1 MGDYSDDEHDDA
13 FDDFLDSI
21 PQSLLDMEKESSS
34 LVASLAAELDAND
47 GPNKTIQLDREGSF
61 VLDQPVTDDVLYSL
75 PQPLLELDIRSK
87 ARLTTATAR
96 TLAQE
101 IDWSFLLKLSL
112 INQPK
117 LGPRGVLPLANGWK
131 TLTHLTIRQ
140 CKLGHFGVQTLGP
153 LLPSSL
159 RHLDLAGNDIGRDG
173 AWKLAGYLPPNLQYL
188 DVSQNQIGDEGCSA
202 VAQHLP
208 DQVLKLDSNQI
219 GVTGAKALAVALL
232 ENKDK
237 KKKNGETEN
246 HQLQELWLCN
256 NQIGDE
262 GTIALTEAVDQCE
275 SIKVLELSDN
285 GLSDSRLQFVTVL
298 LRHRSS
304 SSSYSGP
311 NVILPQPSNSIIPPT
326 LQSILDIDEK
336 ALQKELTNSNA
347 ENGSAWKHRLRQKL
361 QALQGI
367 VDR

>member
-1 MGDYSDDEHDDA
+1 MDSDDENG
-13 FDDFLDSI
+13 FDNFLDSI
-21 PQSLLDMEKESSS
+21 PQALLDLEKESTS
-34 LVASLAAELDAND
+34 LVASLTAALDDDD
-47 GPNKTIQLDREGSF
+47 GPETVQPDRKGSF
-61 VLDQPVTDDVLYSL
+61 LLDQPVTDDILYSL
-75 PQPLLELDIRSK
+75 PQPLLELEIRSK
-87 ARLTTATAR
+87 ARLTTASAR

-140 CKLGHFGVQTLGP
+140 SKLGHFGIQTLAP

-159 RHLDLAGNDIGRDG
+159 RHLDLAANDIGRDG

-202 VAQHLP
+202 MAQHLP
-208 DQVLKLDSNQI
+208 DQILKLDANQI
-219 GVTGAKALAVALL
+219 GVVGAKALATALQ
-232 ENKDK
+232 ENKEK
-237 KKKNGETEN
+237 K
-246 HQLQELWLCN
+246 QLQELWLTD

-262 GTIALTEAVDQCE
+262 GTIALAEAVDQCE
-275 SIKVLELSDN
+275 SIKVLELTDN
-285 GLSDSRLQFVTVL
+285 GISESQLQFVTVM

-304 SSSYSGP
+304 SSS
-311 NVILPQPSNSIIPPT
+311 LRTIPRRSTSSRIPTT
-326 LQSILDIDEK
+326 LQSILDIDEQ
-336 ALQKELTNSNA
+336 ALRRELVNT
-347 ENGSAWKHRLRQKL
+347 ENGQVWKRRLTEKL

-367 VDR
+367 VQK